1 MNISQDESTTL
12 NDFFNFLDS
21 VELKAVQ
28 DNISIEV
35 NKTGDLHGD
44 VNNRISELEEELIGQ
59 EQKEKEVMDQLEH
72 VKTAAIQE
80 ISDLKSK
87 RNAKLNI
94 QKEKFEEAIKK
105 HQDLLKDLLKRKDEL
120 SKQYEQIEKQ
130 AETIRAE
137 AQKRDKKIR
146 GQVSLAYAQQKEL
159 AITNERIR
167 QKKIIEKKTQEIK
180 ESIVNN
186 ELQPKLQNQIEEQK
200 REIEEL
206 KQSQLESL
214 QNAEKEA
221 EKRIEIETRKQVE
234 ILEKERQTEFQ
245 IMKQNLQRQLE
256 KERDLQ
262 NAELERLKLKLVC
275 AENDKTE
282 SIQNA
287 KEEAE
292 ALIQETREKW
302 KSEIIKEQLK
312 VSQEMKDIEARIQK
326 MAETARDEAI
336 KKAAIREERI
346 HQELEAETRQKN
358 EKKLQIVVQKL
369 EEETNSIRKKL
380 LEEAEIRIN
389 EAQQDAA
396 NNLQNLESEKNQQQD
411 EINELTNQ
419 VENEKALCAK
429 MESDHS
435 SVLKLIENQRRKRD
449 ELIENIAIS
458 KKELDVAKENKNKRD
473 QQKSIANSNKRELL
487 KNQLNE
493 AKEAFEK
500 QKLIWSQERSQL
512 DKSNKQELSTVSR
525 KVKSLVEGKEQE
537 IMTLKDQISNAEHK
551 LREIENLFMQQK
563 KVTENGKRF

>member
-336 KKAAIREERI
+336 KEAAIREERI

>member
-12 NDFFNFLDS
+12 NVFFNFLDS

-336 KKAAIREERI
+336 KEAAIREERI